1 MSGSISFKQTFFP
14 LTATDFSDTST
25 AERQTSE
32 SRILEKLSL
41 YNHKRKRLH
50 IAICCYWWYNANS
63 WERMMTRL
71 EFVKIMERCQNGDK
85 KALGILYEEYFGQL
99 FVTAYQILRDTD
111 AACDVATNVV
121 LALLEFKKDV
131 TTIDNHIGYMIT
143 MAQNKA

>member
-1 MSGSISFKQTFFP
+1 
-14 LTATDFSDTST
+14 
-25 AERQTSE
+25 
-32 SRILEKLSL
+32 
-41 YNHKRKRLH
+41 
-50 IAICCYWWYNANS
+50 
-63 WERMMTRL
+63 MTRL